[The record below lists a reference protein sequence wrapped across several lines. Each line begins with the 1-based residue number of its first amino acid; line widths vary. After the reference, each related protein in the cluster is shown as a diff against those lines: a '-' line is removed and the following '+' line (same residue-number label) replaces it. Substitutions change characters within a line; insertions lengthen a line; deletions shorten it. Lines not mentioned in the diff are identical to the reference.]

1 MSAAKDC
8 IDKGKVLLKQ
18 GQYDEALACF
28 DQAIAKEPQN
38 PNAWAA
44 KCIALMTLMRAQEAL
59 ACAEKVQEFGDPV
72 AAAELVAACREM
84 VRTEQSY
91 NKGLELHQ
99 LGRLDEEIACYE
111 QVLQVEPQHE
121 KAWHNKGVA
130 LLMLMRLEEALPC
143 LEQAHKL
150 GHPQSLQAIEI
161 TRKYLAEKA
170 ASRET

>member
-1 MSAAKDC
+1 VDNVEQAIKRGLA
-8 IDKGKVLLKQ
+8 LKEQ
-18 GQYDEALACF
+18 GRMDEAIVCYDLAIQI
-28 DQAIAKEPQN
+28 DSRNAD
-38 PNAWAA
+38 AWAY
-44 KCIALMTLMRAQEAL
+44 KCFALSALLRAEEAL
-59 ACAEKVQEFGDPV
+59 ACAEKVQQLGHPKGPQ
-72 AAAELVAACREM
+72 LVEACREM
-84 VRTEQSY
+84 VRTEQTY
-91 NKGLELHQ
+91 KKGLELHQ

-111 QVLQVEPQHE
+111 QVLHVEPQHE

-150 GHPQSLQAIEI
+150 GHTQSLQAIEI